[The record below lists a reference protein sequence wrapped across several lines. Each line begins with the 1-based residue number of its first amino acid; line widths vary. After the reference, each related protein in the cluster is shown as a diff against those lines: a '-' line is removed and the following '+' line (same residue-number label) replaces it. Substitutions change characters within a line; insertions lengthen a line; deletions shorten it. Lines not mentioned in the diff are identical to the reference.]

1 MNYPVWYLSEIGG
14 GLLIALIAI
23 FHVFVSHFA
32 VGGGLYLI
40 YAEKKGLREHSDPI
54 LAFTKRHARFFLL
67 LTLVFGSIT
76 GVGIWF
82 IIGLVNPAAT
92 SLLIHIFV
100 FGWAAEWVFFLVG
113 IIAILVAAYRQRLAV
128 TVGGVV
134 LLVYLMSFM
143 RTWLRSDYL
152 AGVFHLDQLAV
163 AAQYSPLVFFLVT
176 LVGGLIVIGWLLK
189 KTAAALVESG
199 SSR

>member
-1 MNYPVWYLSEIGG
+1 
-14 GLLIALIAI
+14 
-23 FHVFVSHFA
+23 
-32 VGGGLYLI
+32 
-40 YAEKKGLREHSDPI
+40 
-54 LAFTKRHARFFLL
+54 
-67 LTLVFGSIT
+67 
-76 GVGIWF
+76 
-82 IIGLVNPAAT
+82 
-92 SLLIHIFV
+92 
-100 FGWAAEWVFFLVG
+100 
-113 IIAILVAAYRQRLAV
+113 
-128 TVGGVV
+128 
-134 LLVYLMSFM
+134 M